1 MADPH
6 PRQWNWLRS
15 GWVRP
20 LQHCWQ
26 RPWIRR
32 SLIFAGCC
40 LSIRLLPYLAPIR
53 AQDLQQNQQAVTFQD
68 RQGLLLGTI
77 LTRDQEH
84 TVAVPLSQISPAF
97 LQAIVA
103 AEDGRFYQHG
113 PLDLQ
118 ALARASRDNLQ
129 AGQVVSGASTIT
141 MQLARMVQ
149 PVPPH
154 LGGKL
159 QEVWM
164 AWRLAAGMNHDQ
176 ILAAYV
182 NRLPMGGNI
191 YGVEAAAQ
199 IYFGVSA
206 QDLTLA
212 QATLLAAL
220 PNAPNALNPHNNWD
234 GLKRRQLY
242 VLNQMVKDGYLTV
255 AQARQVAAEPVSLQT
270 RQQGIQAAPHF
281 LFWLAPQ
288 LPPQYP
294 ATLRTSID
302 LSLQQFVEA
311 QVQQT
316 VASLRQ
322 HQGKQAAAIV
332 IENRTGQVLAYV
344 GSPDYFSRG
353 VPNQYDG
360 VQALRQ
366 PGSTLKPFLFQLAL
380 ENRTIRPT
388 TILADVPTHYAIPG
402 AQLYSP
408 QDYNERYHGPVRV
421 RLALGN
427 SLNIPAV
434 RVLEQI
440 GVGNFLKRLR
450 ELGFSHLN
458 RSPEYYGLGLTL
470 GSGEVSLWELASA
483 YLLMARQGQQA
494 PLQVF
499 APDSPVQL
507 ASLPSPASPASHP
520 IGDANTWALITDIL
534 SDPHARARAFGVDS
548 VLQLPFS
555 AAVKTGTS
563 SNYRDT
569 WTVGFSRD
577 YTVATWVGNF
587 NGAPMRNIS
596 GVTGAA
602 PLWQRIMLHLHQN
615 QEPAGFA
622 PPANMVRRPI
632 CALSGYKPN
641 PACPTVVQEY
651 IPMTELS
658 NYDRQADPV
667 FQLVN
672 NGSGR
677 QQYRLHL
684 PPEYNQWLVN
694 QPNLWAMAN
703 VATAPRAASPQQS
716 VSADYPLRIAFPQNG
731 DYFLWYE
738 PRAAVGAAP
747 KSNDDQKLKL
757 QLTHAPQHPVR
768 WRLNGKLLSEQ
779 TAASLF
785 WRLQPGHWTLQVESG
800 GKVDQVSFEVQSA
813 TTGTGSG
820 RGGGRRGFSVVGTE
834 DNAGQ

>member
-6 PRQWNWLRS
+6 PRPLGWLLAQR
-15 GWVRP
+15 
-20 LQHCWQ
+20 QQ
-26 RPWIRR
+26 RPWLRR
-32 SLIFAGCC
+32 VLVLTGCC
-40 LSIRLLPYLAPIR
+40 LTIRLLPYLAPIR
-53 AQDLQQNQQAVTFQD
+53 IQDLQQNQQAVTFQD
-68 RQGLLLGTI
+68 RQGLLLGTL

-84 TVAVPLSQISPAF
+84 TVAVPLAQISPTF

-103 AEDGRFYQHG
+103 AEDGRFYEHG
-113 PLDLQ
+113 PLDLL

-129 AGQVVSGASTIT
+129 SGQVVSGASTIT
-141 MQLARMVQ
+141 MQLARMVE
-149 PVPPH
+149 PVPPN
-154 LGGKL
+154 LAGKL
-159 QEVWM
+159 QELWM
-164 AWRLAAGMNHDQ
+164 SWRLAAGMNHDQ

-191 YGVEAAAQ
+191 YGVEAASQ
-199 IYFGVSA
+199 IYFGVPA
-206 QDLTLA
+206 KELTLA

-220 PNAPNALNPHNNWD
+220 PNAPNALNPHNNWQ
-234 GLKRRQLY
+234 GLKRRQRY
-242 VLNQMVKDGYLTV
+242 VLNQMVKDGYLTA
-255 AQARQVAAEPVSLQT
+255 AQARQVAADPISLQT
-270 RQQGIQAAPHF
+270 REQGIQAAPHF

-288 LPPQYP
+288 LPAQHP
-294 ATLRTSID
+294 ATIRTSID
-302 LSLQQFVEA
+302 LPLQHFVEA
-311 QVQQT
+311 QVQQI

-322 HQGKQAAAIV
+322 HQGQQAAALV
-332 IENRTGQVLAYV
+332 IDNHTGQVLAYV
-344 GSPDYFSRG
+344 GSPDYFRRG

-366 PGSTLKPFLFQLAL
+366 PGSTLKPFLYQLAL

-388 TILADVPTHYAIPG
+388 SILADVPTHYAIPG
-402 AQLYSP
+402 GQLYSP

-434 RVLEQI
+434 RVLEKI
-440 GVGNFLKRLR
+440 GVGTFLQRLQT
-450 ELGFSHLN
+450 LGFRHLN

-483 YLLMARQGQQA
+483 YLLMARQGRQV

-499 APDSPVQL
+499 AVDTPL
-507 ASLPSPASPASHP
+507 ATAPLPASHQV
-520 IGDANTWALITDIL
+520 GDASTWALITDML
-534 SDPHARARAFGVDS
+534 GDPHARARAFGVDS
-548 VLQLPFS
+548 VLQLPFP

-615 QEPAGFA
+615 REPATFN
-622 PPANMVRRPI
+622 PPAAMVRRPI

-651 IPMTELS
+651 IPVAELS
-658 NYDRQADPV
+658 HYHRQPDPI
-667 FQLVN
+667 FQRIN
-672 NGSGR
+672 RSDGE
-677 QQYRLHL
+677 QQYRLNL
-684 PPEYNQWLVN
+684 PREYYPWLVN

-703 VATAPRAASPQQS
+703 VVPPTPSPTVRPANTQPANTQS
-716 VSADYPLRIAFPQNG
+716 ARADYPLRIAFPHTG
-731 DYFLWYE
+731 AYFLWYE
-738 PRAAVGAAP
+738 PRETGGPTARA
-747 KSNDDQKLKL
+747 DDQKLQF
-757 QLTHAPQHPVR
+757 QLTHRPSRPVR
-768 WRLNGKLLSEQ
+768 WRLNGQLLREQ
-779 TAASLF
+779 PGASLF
-785 WRLQPGHWTLQVESG
+785 WRLQPGQWTLQVESG
-800 GKVDQVSFEVQSA
+800 GQVDRVSFEVQPA
-813 TTGTGSG
+813 PTI
-820 RGGGRRGFSVVGTE
+820 RGGGRRGFSVVGEEETSR
-834 DNAGQ
+834 

>member
-1 MADPH
+1 M
-6 PRQWNWLRS
+6 
-15 GWVRP
+15 
-20 LQHCWQ
+20 
-26 RPWIRR
+26 
-32 SLIFAGCC
+32 GCG
-40 LSIRLLPYLAPIR
+40 LTVRLLPYLAPIR

-68 RQGLLLGTI
+68 RQGLLLGTL

-84 TVAVPLSQISPAF
+84 TVAVPLPQVSPAF

-103 AEDGRFYQHG
+103 AEDGRFYEHG
-113 PLDLQ
+113 PVDLL

-129 AGQVVSGASTIT
+129 SGQVVSGASTIT
-141 MQLARMVQ
+141 MQLARMVE
-149 PVPPH
+149 PVPPN
-154 LGGKL
+154 LAGKL
-159 QEVWM
+159 QELWM
-164 AWRLAAGMNHDQ
+164 SWRLAAGMNHDQ

-191 YGVEAAAQ
+191 YGIEAASQ
-199 IYFGVSA
+199 IYFGVPA
-206 QDLTLA
+206 KELTLA

-220 PNAPNALNPHNNWD
+220 PNAPNALNPHNNWQ

-242 VLNQMVKDGYLTV
+242 VLNQMVKDGYLTA

-270 RQQGIQAAPHF
+270 REQGIQAAPHF

-288 LPPQYP
+288 LPAQHP
-294 ATLRTSID
+294 ATIRTTID
-302 LSLQQFVEA
+302 LPLQQFVEA
-311 QVQQT
+311 QAQQI

-322 HQGKQAAAIV
+322 HQGQQAAALV
-332 IENRTGQVLAYV
+332 IDNHTGQVLAYV
-344 GSPDYFSRG
+344 GSPDYFRRG

-366 PGSTLKPFLFQLAL
+366 PGSTLKPFLYQLAL
-380 ENRTIRPT
+380 ENHTIQAT

-402 AQLYSP
+402 GQLYSP

-434 RVLEQI
+434 RVLEKI
-440 GVGNFLKRLR
+440 GVGTFLQRLQT
-450 ELGFSHLN
+450 LGFSHLN

-483 YLLMARQGQQA
+483 YLLMARQGRQA

-499 APDSPVQL
+499 AADTPL
-507 ASLPSPASPASHP
+507 ATAPQPASHQV
-520 IGDANTWALITDIL
+520 GDASTWALITDML
-534 SDPHARARAFGVDS
+534 SDTHARARAFGVDS
-548 VLQLPFS
+548 VLQLPFP

-587 NGAPMRNIS
+587 NGAPMHNIS

-615 QEPAGFA
+615 REPAAFT
-622 PPANMVRRPI
+622 PPVAMVRRPI

-641 PACPTVVQEY
+641 PACPTIVQEY
-651 IPMTELS
+651 IPVAELGH
-658 NYDRQADPV
+658 YHRQPDPV

-672 NGSGR
+672 RPDGG
-677 QQYRLHL
+677 QQYRLNL
-684 PPEYNQWLVN
+684 PREYHPWLVN

-703 VATAPRAASPQQS
+703 VNTPAPSPEAQPAKTQPTKT
-716 VSADYPLRIAFPQNG
+716 DYPLRIAFPQTG
-731 DYFLWYE
+731 AYFLWYE
-738 PRAAVGAAP
+738 PRETGGSTART
-747 KSNDDQKLKL
+747 DDQKLQF
-757 QLTHAPQHPVR
+757 QLTHRPPQPVR
-768 WRLNGKLLSEQ
+768 WRLNGQLLREQ
-779 TAASLF
+779 PGASFF
-785 WRLQPGHWTLQVESG
+785 WRLQPGQWTLQVESG
-800 GKVDQVSFEVQSA
+800 DQVDRVSFEVQPA
-813 TTGTGSG
+813 AIG
-820 RGGGRRGFSVVGTE
+820 RGGGRRGFSVVGAE
-834 DNAGQ
+834 EAGP